1 MSIVKALYSVDKF
14 CKSKV
19 LLGGVVL
26 GKIVIKAIV
35 KVRWGS
41 VLCGEVLL

>member
-1 MSIVKALYSVDKF
+1 MSIVRALHSVDKF

-35 KVRWGS
+35 KVRWNS
-41 VLCGEVLL
+41 VLRGEVLL